1 MDPMEVEDVY
11 PLLAPMEVEDV
22 YPLLDP
28 PEHDICSDKVIDWDG
43 WADLVDAIKEEEFEM
58 INSTPFTE
66 PVWGKVV
73 NKN

>member
-1 MDPMEVEDVY
+1 MDPMDIDNEY
-11 PLLAPMEVEDV
+11 SLS
-22 YPLLDP
+22 DP
-28 PEHDICSDKVIDWDG
+28 PEHDISPDKVFDWDG
-43 WADLVDAIKEEEFEM
+43 WADLVDAIKQEEFEM